1 MVLLLEHH
9 YPSLMI
15 PWGSQLDR
23 ILHGVA
29 TDTCLV
35 FSGTAEEEHQVCLTV
50 RFPFSG
56 FLLQSSAVA
65 EGPGG
70 GVPPWRGR
78 GDAGRQQDRPGRG
91 AGSDL

>member
-1 MVLLLEHH
+1 
-9 YPSLMI
+9 MI

-23 ILHGVA
+23 ILHGMA

-50 RFPFSG
+50 SFPFSG